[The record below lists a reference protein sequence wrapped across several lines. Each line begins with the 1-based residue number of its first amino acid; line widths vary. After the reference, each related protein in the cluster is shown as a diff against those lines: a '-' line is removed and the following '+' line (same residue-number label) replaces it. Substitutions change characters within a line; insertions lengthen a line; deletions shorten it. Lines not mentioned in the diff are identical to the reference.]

1 MKGEA
6 IMKYEKMWEQ
16 LLNEV
21 KERMDKYALTD
32 RYRYQFFRML
42 HDRMKM
48 IEKEDKTREDY
59 E

>member
-1 MKGEA
+1 
-6 IMKYEKMWEQ
+6 MKYEKMWEQ